1 MLTPDQVQTLAT
13 IAFCLEP
20 LAEKPGCTTRTVD
33 IVGKPLTDFLIAGIT
48 VGPAIRRFAAS
59 VLADD
64 RAPIFGEYC
73 SALQMSTQ
81 YKSPK
86 IISMGLLE
94 IMFPVVYARLWC
106 EERERVIDE
115 VVSVMQR
122 ESPQDVVH
130 LSDARKIAWQSSGD
144 ASKRAFDSAP
154 FVSARS
160 PWEFYERMHV
170 LQDGP
175 ESSRQWAQEY
185 FDGLPI
191 LRQVLDALSGITDAP
206 AMIAATAHVHTAVV
220 AARPTVKVGIVA
232 DMCAAGLFLH
242 LTFLR

>member
-1 MLTPDQVQTLAT
+1 MLTPDQIQTLTT

-20 LAEKPGCTTRTVD
+20 LAEKSGCTTRTVD
-33 IVGKPLTDFLIAGIT
+33 IVGKPLTDFLIAGIS

-59 VLADD
+59 VITDE
-64 RAPIFGEYC
+64 RAPIFAEYC
-73 SALQMSTQ
+73 AALQMSTQ

-94 IMFPVVYARLWC
+94 IIFPVVYARLRC
-106 EERERVIDE
+106 EERDRVVDV
-115 VVSVMQR
+115 VVSVMQQ

-130 LSDARKIAWQSSGD
+130 LSDARKIAWQTSGD
-144 ASKRAFDSAP
+144 VSKRAFDSAP

-170 LQDGP
+170 QQGGP

-191 LRQVLDALSGITDAP
+191 LRQVLDVLTGITDAT
-206 AMIAATAHVHTAVV
+206 AMVAATAQVHADVV
-220 AARPTVKVGIVA
+220 AARPGVKVGMVA

-242 LTFLR
+242 LTFLQ